1 MSPQPQVSRSQGV
14 SDAEWQAL
22 VMAVRDMAEKVAGL
36 SRRMAAMELRW
47 HRGVGEQL
55 HHFPVAQLLA

>member
-1 MSPQPQVSRSQGV
+1 MSTQPRVSRGLGV

-36 SRRMAAMELRW
+36 SRRMAAVERQVSPGG
-47 HRGVGEQL
+47 RQVSA
-55 HHFPVAQLLA
+55 PRRSSAR

>member
-36 SRRMAAMELRW
+36 SRRMAAMELR
-47 HRGVGEQL
+47 
-55 HHFPVAQLLA
+55 